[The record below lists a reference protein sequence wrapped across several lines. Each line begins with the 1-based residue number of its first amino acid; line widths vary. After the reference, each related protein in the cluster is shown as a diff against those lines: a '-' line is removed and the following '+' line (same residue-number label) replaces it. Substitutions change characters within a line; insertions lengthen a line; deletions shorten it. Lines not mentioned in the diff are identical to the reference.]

1 MCIYQIANIIFF
13 SRKIIIK
20 VDLTVISG
28 KRGISIPENLNRILF
43 SYHRIN
49 SLKSRSQDR

>member
-28 KRGISIPENLNRILF
+28 KRGISIPENLNRIMF
-43 SYHRIN
+43 SPIL
-49 SLKSRSQDR
+49 STA

>member
-43 SYHRIN
+43 SSHRIN